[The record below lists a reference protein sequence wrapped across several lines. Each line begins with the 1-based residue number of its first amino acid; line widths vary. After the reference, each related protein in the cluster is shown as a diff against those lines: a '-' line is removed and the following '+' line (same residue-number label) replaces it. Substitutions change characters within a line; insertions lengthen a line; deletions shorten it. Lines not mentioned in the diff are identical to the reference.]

1 VVSASVLFVAAA
13 TIGSGDAGA
22 SLANVAQISEALTPH
37 LGVALGRLVF
47 SRGVLGASIVAAIV
61 CSLAL
66 AWALGEAAG
75 HRRTPETQLFH
86 APFFYG
92 VYATCV
98 LGGAAF
104 VWRIPN
110 LVWLTVWAQIVN
122 AFLLP
127 MVVIF
132 LVVLA
137 FSILPHPQRLRGWY
151 LGVVIIAAAITCAG
165 GIFGA
170 IHGLL

>member
-1 VVSASVLFVAAA
+1 L
-13 TIGSGDAGA
+13 
-22 SLANVAQISEALTPH
+22 
-37 LGVALGRLVF
+37 
-47 SRGVLGASIVAAIV
+47 
-61 CSLAL
+61 
-66 AWALGEAAG
+66 
-75 HRRTPETQLFH
+75 
-86 APFFYG
+86 FYG
-92 VYATCV
+92 AYAACV

-104 VWRIPN
+104 ARAIPN
-110 LVWLTVWAQIVN
+110 LVWLTVRAQIVN

-137 FSILPHPQRLRGWY
+137 FSSLPHPQQLRGWY
-151 LGVVIIAAAITCAG
+151 LGLVVIAATLTCAC

>member
-1 VVSASVLFVAAA
+1 VFAGAGLGARW
-13 TIGSGDAGA
+13 SGGPPPDAGN
-22 SLANVAQISEALTPH
+22 SAL
-37 LGVALGRLVF
+37 
-47 SRGVLGASIVAAIV
+47 SR
-61 CSLAL
+61 
-66 AWALGEAAG
+66 
-75 HRRTPETQLFH
+75 T
-86 APFFYG
+86 FFYS
-92 VYATCV
+92 VYATSV

-104 VWRIPN
+104 IWRIPN

-151 LGVVIIAAAITCAG
+151 LGVVIIAAGITCAG